1 MGRFLP
7 YQPDQ
12 AYLVPPS
19 VKDEL
24 GEDHLCFFIHQAVEH
39 MDLKSFEQVYG
50 EEGGAL
56 YCPALMLKVWLYA
69 YAVGITSARRLEQR
83 IREDLG
89 LRYLAGGARPDNWAL
104 SAFRRRHGR
113 GLNDVFTQVLEMARA
128 MKLGRLGQVAIDS
141 TRIQAAAS
149 RNRLETEERLR
160 QERARLRRSIRRWQK
175 LCDQDDPNEGPGTR
189 VALENLQEQLQAMP
203 RRLEKLRKS
212 GMEKVSRTDEE
223 ARFLRER
230 SGFVLG
236 YTAEAA
242 VNEDHLIVGQRVT
255 QNAADNHSLIP
266 MVEEAERQSGA
277 KAEKILAD
285 AGFFSLE
292 NIEQLESRGLEVY
305 LPDSNLAREL
315 NTGQRCP
322 RIRLSPTQR
331 RMRQKLRGP
340 TGQAIYRRRKALVE
354 PVWGTLKEQR
364 GMRRFRLRGLE
375 KVNIEF
381 TLAAISF
388 NLTRLLANRL
398 SGPKPLPHPAI
409 RPPLTAV
416 LTRSLKPAS
425 QCSPNAALKRRSS
438 TVLHPSVAVPAAL
451 YFGQQ
456 YLFLVSIYS
465 VSTRTPNH
473 RSPAIRAKAAVT
485 VRAVSHPMCWASHGV
500 RTGEIAPPILLP
512 KFIVPPAMPLCSP
525 ESCAMVAQN
534 GPSVQITNTV
544 QTVRAATARMAFG
557 VRAPTTR
564 KIAEMHNAARGRL
577 RRPQVAPHRTTAK
590 SENTPPNGIAKIV
603 AIQGSAVKLAAFKT
617 SRCRTCTR

>member
-12 AYLVPPS
+12 AYLLPPS

-24 GEDHLCFFIHQAVEH
+24 GADHLCFFIHQAVEH
-39 MDLKSFEQVYG
+39 LELKSFEQEYG

-56 YCPALMLKVWLYA
+56 YCPGLMLKVWLYG
-69 YAVGITSARRLEQR
+69 YALGITSARRLEQR

-104 SAFRRRHGR
+104 SAFRRRHAR
-113 GLNDVFTQVLEMARA
+113 GLNDVFTQVLEMARQ

-160 QERARLRRSIRRWQK
+160 QERSRLRRSIRKWQK
-175 LCDQDDPNEGPGTR
+175 QCDEDDPNEGAGTR
-189 VALENLQEQLQAMP
+189 RHLEKLQEQLQALP

-212 GMEKVSRTDEE
+212 GMKKVSRTAAE

-230 SGFVLG
+230 GGFALG

-266 MVEEAERQSGA
+266 MVEEEERQSRTQA
-277 KAEKILAD
+277 KKILAD
-285 AGFFSLE
+285 AGFFSLQ
-292 NIEQLESRGLEVY
+292 NIEALESQGVQVY

-322 RIRLSPTQR
+322 KIWLSSTQR

-340 TGQAIYRRRKALVE
+340 TGQAVYRRRKALVE

-375 KVNIEF
+375 KVRLEF
-381 TLAAISF
+381 TLAAISY
-388 NLTRLLANRL
+388 NLTRLRVRRQP
-398 SGPKPLPHPAI
+398 GP
-409 RPPLTAV
+409 T
-416 LTRSLKPAS
+416 
-425 QCSPNAALKRRSS
+425 N
-438 TVLHPSVAVPAAL
+438 
-451 YFGQQ
+451 
-456 YLFLVSIYS
+456 
-465 VSTRTPNH
+465 
-473 RSPAIRAKAAVT
+473 VT
-485 VRAVSHPMCWASHGV
+485 T
-500 RTGEIAPPILLP
+500 TG
-512 KFIVPPAMPLCSP
+512 
-525 ESCAMVAQN
+525 
-534 GPSVQITNTV
+534 
-544 QTVRAATARMAFG
+544 
-557 VRAPTTR
+557 
-564 KIAEMHNAARGRL
+564 
-577 RRPQVAPHRTTAK
+577 
-590 SENTPPNGIAKIV
+590 
-603 AIQGSAVKLAAFKT
+603 
-617 SRCRTCTR
+617 

>member
-7 YQPDQ
+7 YEPDQ

-24 GEDHLCFFIHQAVEH
+24 GEDHLCFFIHRAVEH
-39 MDLKSFEQVYG
+39 MDLRSFEQEYSV
-50 EEGGAL
+50 EGGEL
-56 YCPALMLKVWLYA
+56 YHPALMLKVWLYA
-69 YAVGITSARRLEQR
+69 YAVGMTSARRLEQR

-113 GLNDVFTQVLEMARA
+113 GLNDVFTQVLEMARG

-141 TRIQAAAS
+141 TRVHAAAS
-149 RNRLETEERLR
+149 RNRLETEEQLR
-160 QERARLRRSIRRWQK
+160 KERARIRRMIRQWQK
-175 LCDQDDPNEGPGTR
+175 LCDEDDPNEGAGMR
-189 VALENLQEQLQAMP
+189 LRLGKLQEQLQAMP

-212 GMEKVSRTDEE
+212 GMKKMSRTDED

-230 SGFVLG
+230 AGFVLG

-266 MVEEAERQSGA
+266 LVEEAERQSGT

-292 NIEQLESRGLEVY
+292 NIGELEARGLEVY
-305 LPDSNLAREL
+305 IPDSNLAREL

-322 RIRLSPTQR
+322 RMRLGKTQR

-340 TGQAIYRRRKALVE
+340 TGQAVYRRRKALVE

-388 NLTRLLANRL
+388 NLTRLLAHRQ
-398 SGPKPLPHPAI
+398 SGPA
-409 RPPLTAV
+409 
-416 LTRSLKPAS
+416 
-425 QCSPNAALKRRSS
+425 N
-438 TVLHPSVAVPAAL
+438 
-451 YFGQQ
+451 
-456 YLFLVSIYS
+456 
-465 VSTRTPNH
+465 
-473 RSPAIRAKAAVT
+473 VT
-485 VRAVSHPMCWASHGV
+485 VIG
-500 RTGEIAPPILLP
+500 
-512 KFIVPPAMPLCSP
+512 
-525 ESCAMVAQN
+525 
-534 GPSVQITNTV
+534 
-544 QTVRAATARMAFG
+544 
-557 VRAPTTR
+557 
-564 KIAEMHNAARGRL
+564 
-577 RRPQVAPHRTTAK
+577 
-590 SENTPPNGIAKIV
+590 
-603 AIQGSAVKLAAFKT
+603 
-617 SRCRTCTR
+617 

>member
-7 YQPDQ
+7 YEPDQ
-12 AYLVPPS
+12 AYLLPPN

-24 GEDHLCFFIHQAVEH
+24 GEDHLCFFVHRAVEH
-39 MDLKSFEQVYG
+39 MDLRGLEQEYSV
-50 EEGGAL
+50 EGGEL
-56 YCPALMLKVWLYA
+56 YHPALMLKVWLYA

-104 SAFRRRHGR
+104 SAFRRRHAR
-113 GLNDVFTQVLEMARA
+113 GLNDVFTQVLEMARG

-149 RNRLETEERLR
+149 RNRLETEEWLR
-160 QERARLRRSIRRWQK
+160 QERARLRRMIRKWQK
-175 LCDQDDPNEGPGTR
+175 MCDEDDPNEGVGMR
-189 VALENLQEQLQAMP
+189 LHLKKLQEQLQAMP

-212 GMEKVSRTDEE
+212 GMKKVSRTDED

-230 SGFVLG
+230 SGFALG

-255 QNAADNHSLIP
+255 QNAADNHSLIA

-292 NIEQLESRGLEVY
+292 NIEELESRGLDVY

-322 RIRLSPTQR
+322 RIRLSKTQR

-340 TGQAIYRRRKALVE
+340 TGQAAYRRRKALVE

-388 NLTRLLANRL
+388 NLTRLLACRQT
-398 SGPKPLPHPAI
+398 GPA
-409 RPPLTAV
+409 
-416 LTRSLKPAS
+416 
-425 QCSPNAALKRRSS
+425 N
-438 TVLHPSVAVPAAL
+438 
-451 YFGQQ
+451 
-456 YLFLVSIYS
+456 
-465 VSTRTPNH
+465 VST
-473 RSPAIRAKAAVT
+473 S
-485 VRAVSHPMCWASHGV
+485 G
-500 RTGEIAPPILLP
+500 
-512 KFIVPPAMPLCSP
+512 
-525 ESCAMVAQN
+525 
-534 GPSVQITNTV
+534 
-544 QTVRAATARMAFG
+544 
-557 VRAPTTR
+557 
-564 KIAEMHNAARGRL
+564 
-577 RRPQVAPHRTTAK
+577 
-590 SENTPPNGIAKIV
+590 
-603 AIQGSAVKLAAFKT
+603 
-617 SRCRTCTR
+617 